1 MRKLWMTFLKDA
13 KLSFNGLYFYIE
25 IGLAVIFVLIMI
37 FVVPENFDDARDYY
51 IYLNLKNYDDLDIFQ
66 EEVEFQEDM
75 LVESREI
82 LEEKLS
88 ENKSSVGLEIRKD
101 NDKLTLDIVLQ
112 GYESESLK
120 RFIKAEIEGYFI
132 SQKVDIEQNVKFIA
146 LQEEADSISDKENI
160 IPIYLTMNI
169 ALMGLF
175 IIAAYIFLDKEEG
188 LVKAYAVAPVSI
200 WQYLFSKVMIILVMA
215 LLTSFLT
222 VFALLRFEVNYLWL
236 FGLVFAFNL
245 FGSSLGI
252 LITSYFK
259 TMTQAMGSLYFV
271 IIFLMLGT
279 ISYFAPSV
287 NPFWIKIMPTYP
299 MLFSFQQLLL
309 SNGDKLYMLKNIIIF
324 VFLSIVLFSYANAR
338 FKKSLTI

>member
-1 MRKLWMTFLKDA
+1 MKKLWTTLLKDA
-13 KLSFNGLYFYIE
+13 KLSFKGLYFYIE
-25 IGLAVIFVLIMI
+25 IGLAVIFILIMVFI
-37 FVVPENFDDARDYY
+37 VPENFDSNRDFY
-51 IYLNLKNYDDLDIFQ
+51 IYLNLENKNALDVFL
-66 EEVEFQEDM
+66 EEFDFEEEM
-75 LVESREI
+75 LVDSREM
-82 LEEKLS
+82 LEEKLNN
-88 ENKSSVGLEIRKD
+88 NKSSVGLEIKEV
-101 NDKLTLDIVLQ
+101 NSKLTLEIVLQ

-120 RFIKAEIEGYFI
+120 RFIKAELEGYFV
-132 SQKVDIEQNVKFIA
+132 SQEIDMNEAVEFVP
-146 LQEEADSISDKENI
+146 LQSNAETISDKENI

-200 WQYLFSKVMIILVMA
+200 WQYLLSKILIILVMGLA
-215 LLTSFLT
+215 TSFLT
-222 VFALLRFEVNYLWL
+222 VFVLMRFDVNYVWL
-236 FGLVFAFNL
+236 FGLVLAFNL

-279 ISYFAPSV
+279 ISYFAPSF
-287 NPFWIKIMPTYP
+287 NPFWIKIMPTYS

-309 SNGDKLYMLKNIIIF
+309 NNGDKAYMLKNIGIF
-324 VFLSIVLFSYANAR
+324 IFLSACLFTFATAR
-338 FKKSLTI
+338 FRKSLTV